1 MKKERQLQTR
11 MFISYIVIP
20 IAILLMFSVL
30 FTVAYYS
37 MSKVRILTFEDDTA
51 DNVDNQM
58 KEVIDNLLKSASQY
72 SMTPWVKR
80 LKYMQKMP
88 ELMKENITAS
98 DISDYASSLAL
109 TEINDS
115 IIESIYIYYSTGEF
129 GITSIGK
136 INWKGY
142 TDIYQIESAN
152 QDFMN
157 GDILKQN
164 NQHVLCHNVTM
175 IKNAKKIQ
183 GFFLIQTIPLEN
195 SYSGEVNI
203 LFFIPYEN
211 LYNYIAKF
219 ADDGM
224 KQVCL
229 TDGSKVLY
237 TEVRNNGEPILEK
250 DAYIGTYD
258 HGDQNL
264 YYQKQLRAYIAVY
277 SKTGMDIGII
287 QIVDNQFLSRDFW
300 AFFRWILFVDSL
312 LSIFIFLV
320 SLQQTKR
327 SYQPIGH
334 IVQLLDTQGETAA
347 NADEYEMI
355 ERALRDL
362 ESQKKKLEVSVYEQ
376 NPMIEQ
382 YILYGLLNEQ
392 RMDEKEE
399 RYINMVR
406 QFANFRVMVL
416 NDGSDAEPYI
426 DEIDEQLAIYPQIHT
441 AFLREGKCYLWVLNY
456 GEENLITEIM
466 ELLTQVFSDLNWKE
480 AVLGLGAAHEDI
492 RELAKAYQEAKQA
505 IKYHFFFGEEH
516 VIIYDRE
523 EICHRGEKEVYF
535 MVTQEEKRQME
546 DAVANL
552 DADRLLQVCT
562 TVLRRNSANP
572 FMQDDEW
579 RTGAIHLSEWVFA
592 SFKGYGELPELTET
606 IDPVKYNTFEAYIS
620 VFASRLENRIE
631 CSRNRE
637 NPAYVAKNDKI
648 RKYVEEHLTD
658 ANLSLNETARIMHY
672 TATYFGKYFK
682 EQFGCAFQEYVA
694 VRRIEC
700 AKECLSRDPQGK
712 KKSIQEIALQCGFTN
727 DVTFRRTF
735 KRYTGVTPSQFCKDE
750 E

>member
-1 MKKERQLQTR
+1 M
-11 MFISYIVIP
+11 
-20 IAILLMFSVL
+20 
-30 FTVAYYS
+30 
-37 MSKVRILTFEDDTA
+37 
-51 DNVDNQM
+51 
-58 KEVIDNLLKSASQY
+58 
-72 SMTPWVKR
+72 
-80 LKYMQKMP
+80 
-88 ELMKENITAS
+88 
-98 DISDYASSLAL
+98 
-109 TEINDS
+109 
-115 IIESIYIYYSTGEF
+115 
-129 GITSIGK
+129 
-136 INWKGY
+136 
-142 TDIYQIESAN
+142 
-152 QDFMN
+152 
-157 GDILKQN
+157 
-164 NQHVLCHNVTM
+164 
-175 IKNAKKIQ
+175 
-183 GFFLIQTIPLEN
+183 
-195 SYSGEVNI
+195 
-203 LFFIPYEN
+203 
-211 LYNYIAKF
+211 
-219 ADDGM
+219 
-224 KQVCL
+224 
-229 TDGSKVLY
+229 
-237 TEVRNNGEPILEK
+237 EK

-264 YYQKQLRAYIAVY
+264 YYQKQLRAYISVY

-399 RYINMVR
+399 RYINIVR

-416 NDGSDAEPYI
+416 NDGSDAESYI
-426 DEIDEQLAIYPQIHT
+426 DEIDEQLAIYPQIHS
-441 AFLREGKCYLWVLNY
+441 AFLREDKCYLWVLNY

-505 IKYHFFFGEEH
+505 IKYHFFFWKEH

-546 DAVANL
+546 DAVADL

-579 RTGAIHLSEWVFA
+579 RTGAIHLSEWLFA

>member
-1 MKKERQLQTR
+1 M
-11 MFISYIVIP
+11 
-20 IAILLMFSVL
+20 
-30 FTVAYYS
+30 
-37 MSKVRILTFEDDTA
+37 
-51 DNVDNQM
+51 
-58 KEVIDNLLKSASQY
+58 
-72 SMTPWVKR
+72 
-80 LKYMQKMP
+80 
-88 ELMKENITAS
+88 
-98 DISDYASSLAL
+98 
-109 TEINDS
+109 
-115 IIESIYIYYSTGEF
+115 
-129 GITSIGK
+129 
-136 INWKGY
+136 
-142 TDIYQIESAN
+142 
-152 QDFMN
+152 
-157 GDILKQN
+157 
-164 NQHVLCHNVTM
+164 
-175 IKNAKKIQ
+175 
-183 GFFLIQTIPLEN
+183 IQTIPLEN

-229 TDGSKVLY
+229 TDASKVLY
-237 TEVRNNGEPILEK
+237 TEVRSNGEPILEK

-258 HGDQNL
+258 YGDQNL
-264 YYQKQLRAYIAVY
+264 YYQKQLRAYISVY

-300 AFFRWILFVDSL
+300 AFFRWILFVDLL

-334 IVQLLDTQGETAA
+334 IVQLLDAQGETAV

-392 RMDEKEE
+392 KMDEKEE

-416 NDGSDAEPYI
+416 NDGSDAESYI

-441 AFLREGKCYLWVLNY
+441 AFLREDKCYLWVLNY
-456 GEENLITEIM
+456 GEENLITEIR
-466 ELLTQVFSDLNWKE
+466 ELLTQVFRDLNWKE

-535 MVTQEEKRQME
+535 MVTQEEKGKME
-546 DAVANL
+546 DAVADL
-552 DADRLLQVCT
+552 DADKLLQVCT
-562 TVLRRNSANP
+562 TVLQRNSANP
-572 FMQDDEW
+572 FMQDKEW
-579 RTGAIHLSEWVFA
+579 RTGAIHLSEWLFA

-620 VFASRLENRIE
+620 VLASRLENRIE

-637 NPAYVAKNDKI
+637 NPAYAAKNDKI

-712 KKSIQEIALQCGFTN
+712 KKSIQEVALQCGFTN

>member
-264 YYQKQLRAYIAVY
+264 YYQKQLRAYISVY

-505 IKYHFFFGEEH
+505 IKYHFFFGKEH

-546 DAVANL
+546 DAVADL

-579 RTGAIHLSEWVFA
+579 RTGAIHLSEWLFA

-620 VFASRLENRIE
+620 GL
-631 CSRNRE
+631 CSQ
-637 NPAYVAKNDKI
+637 K
-648 RKYVEEHLTD
+648 
-658 ANLSLNETARIMHY
+658 
-672 TATYFGKYFK
+672 
-682 EQFGCAFQEYVA
+682 
-694 VRRIEC
+694 
-700 AKECLSRDPQGK
+700 
-712 KKSIQEIALQCGFTN
+712 
-727 DVTFRRTF
+727 
-735 KRYTGVTPSQFCKDE
+735 
-750 E
+750 

>member
-264 YYQKQLRAYIAVY
+264 YYQKQLRAYISVY

-523 EICHRGEKEVYF
+523 EICHRG
-535 MVTQEEKRQME
+535 KR
-546 DAVANL
+546 
-552 DADRLLQVCT
+552 
-562 TVLRRNSANP
+562 
-572 FMQDDEW
+572 
-579 RTGAIHLSEWVFA
+579 
-592 SFKGYGELPELTET
+592 K
-606 IDPVKYNTFEAYIS
+606 
-620 VFASRLENRIE
+620 
-631 CSRNRE
+631 
-637 NPAYVAKNDKI
+637 
-648 RKYVEEHLTD
+648 
-658 ANLSLNETARIMHY
+658 
-672 TATYFGKYFK
+672 
-682 EQFGCAFQEYVA
+682 
-694 VRRIEC
+694 
-700 AKECLSRDPQGK
+700 
-712 KKSIQEIALQCGFTN
+712 FTLW
-727 DVTFRRTF
+727 
-735 KRYTGVTPSQFCKDE
+735 
-750 E
+750 

>member
-20 IAILLMFSVL
+20 IAILLVFSVL

-37 MSKVRILTFEDDTA
+37 MSKVRILTFEEDTA

-264 YYQKQLRAYIAVY
+264 YYQKQLRAYISVY

-312 LSIFIFLV
+312 
-320 SLQQTKR
+320 LQQTKR